1 MASKKFYHD
10 IDLVNV
16 GQLVGARIQNVT
28 TAEKTTLASSLGT
41 GNKGLQVWD
50 TDLDAPFI
58 WSGAAWLR
66 DALEV
71 SGDIVYK
78 GAINPTNADSVDK
91 VSGFQY
97 VVDTAGTLTATG
109 VTFSPSGVVEVGDVV
124 LFTDATSATVLQ
136 RNNEQAT
143 ETSLGIVELATQVE
157 VDTGTDTIRVVT
169 PATLAGSQLAT
180 DVSELDTFTG
190 IGTTLDTTATDLAA
204 AINEHEADIGSMSLD
219 TTATDL
225 TAAINEHEA
234 DIGTVANLTTTAT
247 DLVTAIN
254 EHETDIGTV
263 ANLTTTATDLVTAIN
278 ELDAENGTV
287 TALAMGTTA
296 STLSGGVAE
305 LSTYTGNG
313 TTLTTTATDL
323 AAAVNEID
331 AELGTITALAMGTT
345 ASTVSGAIS
354 ELHTFTGN
362 GTTLNTTANDL
373 AAAINEHEADI
384 GTVGSLTTTAT
395 SLVTA
400 INEHETDI
408 GTVGSLTTT
417 ATSLVT
423 AINEHE
429 ADIGTVADLD
439 TTATDLTGAVNEVHS
454 ELMKKYFNSSVSLTA
469 DVAQTITHNLALTNK
484 DYFTIRVADSTGA
497 DIEVQ
502 VVSVG
507 VTSLEITSSVSITGV
522 KVCIIGF

>member
-1 MASKKFYHD
+1 MATKKFYHD

-16 GQLVGARIQNVT
+16 GQLVGARIQNIT
-28 TAEKTTLASSLGT
+28 TSEKTTLASSLGT

-58 WSGAAWLR
+58 WSGTAWLR

-157 VDTGTDTIRVVT
+157 VDAGTDTIRVIT

-190 IGTTLDTTATDLAA
+190 IGTELDTTATDLAA
-204 AINEHEADIGSMSLD
+204 AINEHEADIG
-219 TTATDL
+219 
-225 TAAINEHEA
+225 
-234 DIGTVANLTTTAT
+234 TVGNLTTTAT

-263 ANLTTTATDLVTAIN
+263 GNLTTTATDLTAAIN

-296 STLSGGVAE
+296 STLSGGIAE

-362 GTTLNTTANDL
+362 GTTLDTTANDL

-384 GTVGSLTTTAT
+384 GTVGNLTTTAT

-408 GTVGSLTTT
+408 GTVGNLTTT
-417 ATSLVT
+417 ATDLVT

-429 ADIGTVADLD
+429 TDIGTVADLD

-469 DVAQTITHNLALTNK
+469 DTAQTITHNLALTNK

-497 DIEVQ
+497 DIDVQ

-507 VTSLEITSSVSITGV
+507 VNSLEITSSVSITGV